1 MKRFIVGV
9 PASGCTEKSEVPCT
23 CEEEAIAMAAG
34 AKLMGRDV
42 LVFMQNSGLGRCVDV
57 ITSLLRAY
65 DIEVPLHIYHRNTP
79 EHHRHMGEI
88 TEPLMNLLGYNEQET
103 GDYRPNGNGK

>member
-1 MKRFIVGV
+1 MKNFIVGV
-9 PASGCTEKSEVPCT
+9 PCSGCEEKSEVPCT
-23 CEEEAIAMAAG
+23 CEEEAVAMAAG

-65 DIEVPLHIYHRNTP
+65 DIDVPLHVYHRSTP

-88 TEPLMNLLGYNEQET
+88 TEKLMELLGYHEQT
-103 GDYRPNGNGK
+103 AGNYIHNGIGQ